1 MTHPDGRD
9 VALGVGVIGESQQ
22 QTGFA
27 DTRVAD
33 EEELWEDA
41 GGAAKR
47 VGGGGCDGAR
57 SDVRMEMIQAEG
69 WQAGIGP
76 GTKE

>member
-33 EEELWEDA
+33 EEELQ
-41 GGAAKR
+41 
-47 VGGGGCDGAR
+47 
-57 SDVRMEMIQAEG
+57 S
-69 WQAGIGP
+69 
-76 GTKE
+76 GTSRWREVA